1 MSSLVW
7 LVPSLITLILWGLGQ
22 GFVKMWIGEVS
33 PARFCLYFV
42 VAKSIVNLGYFFSNE
57 HLDPFDIEGRM
68 FLVVGIFAYILDG
81 LGWILYFKSIVYGP
95 ITIVGT
101 LSAAYPALTILMARL
116 FLGEKLLSI
125 QYIGVTIVILCCLG
139 LSYTPPSL
147 ENKKVIN
154 NKWIPLAIMALLLW
168 SSAQTIMKY
177 SYNLPNADET
187 NLLLFNTLGGT
198 LTLGIYGLMYG
209 LKGSHSGKEW
219 IKSFLPMG
227 MMAGGDMGFII
238 AASKGPISIISPMTG
253 AYPLVTLIFA
263 YLVIK
268 EHITKFQ
275 WLCVV
280 ILLFGIFLSALDKEI
295 IEKIF
300 VT

>member
-1 MSSLVW
+1 MSSLAW
-7 LVPSLITLILWGLGQ
+7 LIPSLITLLLWGMGQ

-42 VAKSIVNLGYFFSNE
+42 VAKSIVNLGYFFTNE
-57 HLDPFDIEGRM
+57 HLDPFDMEGRM
-68 FLVVGIFAYILDG
+68 FLIVGVFAYILDG

-101 LSAAYPALTILMARL
+101 LSAAYPAITILMARY
-116 FLGEKLLSI
+116 FLQETLLPI
-125 QYIGVTIVILCCLG
+125 QYFGVLLVILCCLG

-147 ENKKVIN
+147 ENKKVVN
-154 NKWIPLAIMALLLW
+154 NKWIPLAITALLLW

-187 NLLLFNTLGGT
+187 NLLLFNTIGGS
-198 LTLGIYGLMYG
+198 LTLGLYGLFYG

-219 IKSFLPMG
+219 VKSFLPMG

-275 WLCVV
+275 WLCVT
-280 ILLFGIFLSALDKEI
+280 ILLFAIFLSAVDQEI
-295 IEKIF
+295 LNKIKSF
-300 VT
+300 

>member
-42 VAKSIVNLGYFFSNE
+42 VAKSIVNLGYFFSSE